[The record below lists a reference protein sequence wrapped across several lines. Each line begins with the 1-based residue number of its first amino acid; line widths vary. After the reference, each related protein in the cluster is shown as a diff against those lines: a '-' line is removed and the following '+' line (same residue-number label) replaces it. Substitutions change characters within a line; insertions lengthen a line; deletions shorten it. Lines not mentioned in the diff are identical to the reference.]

1 MNFYLDVVSV
11 KKRIFSG
18 FVKKIRVTGSEGE
31 LGIYPGHTQLLS
43 IIKPGIVYISHKIDK
58 IDKKEECIYISGGIL
73 EVQPSIVSIL
83 ADVAI
88 RAVDLDRKRILKTK
102 KNAEEYMKNV
112 DLKIKKDDILLKIS
126 KEIAKLRVLEM
137 MDKFK

>member
-1 MNFYLDVVSV
+1 MDFYLDIVSV

-18 FVKKIRVTGSEGE
+18 IVKKIRVSGSEGE

-43 IIKPGIVYISHKIDK
+43 IIKPGIVYISHKL
-58 IDKKEECIYISGGIL
+58 DKKEECLYISGGIL

-83 ADVAI
+83 ADVVI
-88 RAVDLDRKRILKTK
+88 HGVDLDRNRILKTK
-102 KNAEEYMKNV
+102 KNAEKYIKNK
-112 DLKIKKDDILLKIS
+112 DIKINRDDTLLQIS

-137 MDKFK
+137 MDKLK

>member
-1 MNFYLDVVSV
+1 MNFYLDIVSL

-18 FVKKIRVTGSEGE
+18 FVKKIRVSGSEGE
-31 LGIYPGHTQLLS
+31 LGIYPGHAQLLS
-43 IIKPGIVYISHKIDK
+43 IIKPGGVYISHIENK
-58 IDKKEECIYISGGIL
+58 KKEYIYVSGGIL
-73 EVQPSIVSIL
+73 EVQPTIVFIL

-88 RAVDLDRKRILKTK
+88 HAINLDRERILQTK
-102 KNAEEYMKNV
+102 KNAEEDINRKNT
-112 DLKIKKDDILLKIS
+112 KIKQDDILLKIS

>member
-1 MNFYLDVVSV
+1 MFMDFYLDVVSV

-18 FVKKIRVTGSEGE
+18 FVKKIQVSGSEGE

-43 IIKPGIVYISHKIDK
+43 IIKPGIVYIVHKENA
-58 IDKKEECIYISGGIL
+58 KEECIYISGGIL
-73 EVQPSIVSIL
+73 EVQPTVVSIL

-88 RAVDLDRKRILKTK
+88 RAVDLNRERILKTK
-102 KNAEEYMKNV
+102 KDAEEHIKKK
-112 DLKIKKDDILLKIS
+112 DIKIKKDDILLQIS

>member
-1 MNFYLDVVSV
+1 MDFYLDVVSV

-18 FVKKIRVTGSEGE
+18 FVKKIQVSGSEGE

-43 IIKPGIVYISHKIDK
+43 IIKPGIVYIVHKENA
-58 IDKKEECIYISGGIL
+58 KEECIYISGGIL
-73 EVQPSIVSIL
+73 EVQPTVVSIL

-88 RAVDLDRKRILKTK
+88 RAVDLNRERILKTK
-102 KNAEEYMKNV
+102 KDAEEHIKKK
-112 DLKIKKDDILLKIS
+112 DIKIKKDDILLQIS

>member
-1 MNFYLDVVSV
+1 MNFYLDIVSV

-18 FVKKIRVTGSEGE
+18 FVKKIQVSGSEGE

-43 IIKPGIVYISHKIDK
+43 IIKPGIIYIVHKE
-58 IDKKEECIYISGGIL
+58 DKKEECIYISGGIL

-88 RAVDLDRKRILKTK
+88 RAIDLDRKRVLQTK
-102 KNAEEYMKNV
+102 NNAEECIKNENMKN
-112 DLKIKKDDILLKIS
+112 KKDDVLLRIS
-126 KEIAKLRVLEM
+126 KEIAKLRVLEI

>member
-1 MNFYLDVVSV
+1 MNFYLDIVSL

-18 FVKKIRVTGSEGE
+18 VVKKIRISGSEGE
-31 LGIYPGHTQLLS
+31 LGIYPGHTQLLT
-43 IIKPGIVYISHKIDK
+43 IIKPGGIYISHIENK
-58 IDKKEECIYISGGIL
+58 KKEYIYVSGGIL

-88 RAVDLDRKRILKTK
+88 HAIHLDRERILQTK
-102 KNAEEYMKNV
+102 KHAEENINRQNT
-112 DLKIKKDDILLKIS
+112 KIKKNDVLLKIS
-126 KEIAKLRVLEM
+126 KEIAKLRVFEM

>member
-11 KKRIFSG
+11 EKRIFSG
-18 FVKKIRVTGSEGE
+18 LVKKIRVSGSEGE
-31 LGIYPGHTQLLS
+31 LGIYPGHLQLLS
-43 IIKPGIVYISHKIDK
+43 IIKPGIIYIFHNNG
-58 IDKKEECIYISGGIL
+58 KEECIYISGGIL

-83 ADVAI
+83 SDVAI
-88 RAVDLDRKRILKTK
+88 RAVDLDKKSVLQAKRYAE
-102 KNAEEYMKNV
+102 KNIQNENVKINKNEM
-112 DLKIKKDDILLKIS
+112 LLEIS